1 MTKIDDNP
9 MLKVCIDTNVWISGL
24 LYSGVPAEVVD
35 LALKKKFELILSKF
49 ILEELEK
56 KLIHKFELKPK
67 LASQLIFRIAEVA
80 DLYEP
85 KGLFHVISNKHADNL
100 ILETAWIGEA
110 KYLVTG
116 DRKHLLPLEFFKN
129 VEIIS
134 PSDFL
139 KILK

>member
-1 MTKIDDNP
+1 

-24 LYSGVPAEVVD
+24 LFSGIPAQIVD
-35 LALKKKFELILSKF
+35 LALKKRFELILSKL

-56 KLIHKFELKPK
+56 NLVHKFDLKPK
-67 LASQLIFRIAEVA
+67 PASQLIFRIAEVA
-80 DLYEP
+80 NLYEP
-85 KGLFHVISNKHADNL
+85 EGRLHVISNKHADNL
-100 ILETAWIGEA
+100 ILETAWIGKA
-110 KYLVTG
+110 QYLVTG

-134 PSDFL
+134 PSDFM

>member
-1 MTKIDDNP
+1 

-49 ILEELEK
+49 ILDELEK
-56 KLIHKFELKPK
+56 KLIHKFELNPK

-80 DLYEP
+80 ALYEP
-85 KGLFHVISNKHADNL
+85 KGLFHVVSNMHADNL
-100 ILETAWIGEA
+100 ILETAWIGKA
-110 KYLVTG
+110 QYLVTG